1 MKKEILTDKVLGT
14 VETREDEDDARQTSL
29 ADCRRRHPGQAS
41 LDDVYRGTGLRFSFK
56 LRRNTR
62 DFLDFF
68 TCLLYSPSGASL
80 VYSPSSSSRRLLRS
94 TLSPIPISLLSTQL
108 RFPRTLLPRFRWTP
122 TAPQSVLA
130 PPSTGQQSLTLF
142 PVATMLPSW
151 IPFSL
156 V

>member
-1 MKKEILTDKVLGT
+1 MGT
-14 VETREDEDDARQTSL
+14 VERMRTTPGRRALPIAVDVTL
-29 ADCRRRHPGQAS
+29 VRRH
-41 LDDVYRGTGLRFSFK
+41 LTTYTGAQGSGFPSNCAEILEISWI
-56 LRRNTR
+56 
-62 DFLDFF
+62 FF

-94 TLSPIPISLLSTQL
+94 TLFPIPISLLSTQL
-108 RFPRTLLPRFRWTP
+108 RSPRTLLPRFRWTP

-130 PPSTGQQSLTLF
+130 PPSTGQQSLTFF